1 MRINFLMVE
10 VLVFKFQSNSNEL
23 FEMRSKILMG
33 NGIQRF
39 CFDVVEIE
47 IIVRIIINFFYNS
60 FVRRKDTK

>member
-1 MRINFLMVE
+1 MVE

-60 FVRRKDTK
+60 FF